1 MKAFAAQRN
10 IEGVLPTQPK
20 PPPEREV
27 EELLLGL
34 FGWLREN
41 RCTCTTAKV
50 PARAK
55 REIHAALSARRLSGP
70 AKTVGAGFLVALDT
84 WFHLAAPE
92 LRRRAERSATRAN
105 TTTPVLSDDD
115 ARRRDEA
122 IGLLRSLSSVRL
134 LGLVEQIA
142 TTDAKRAAQVG
153 ASTEQQEAVRRRWL
167 ENAELLQEAAEM
179 LEKKLRA
186 PLGVPFPR
194 TLKECAAPAHRRL
207 ERRHP
212 KLA

>member
-1 MKAFAAQRN
+1 V
-10 IEGVLPTQPK
+10 VLPK
-20 PPPEREV
+20 RSER
-27 EELLLGL
+27 GS
-34 FGWLREN
+34 WWRS
-41 RCTCTTAKV
+41 T
-50 PARAK
+50 P
-55 REIHAALSARRLSGP
+55 
-70 AKTVGAGFLVALDT
+70 

-105 TTTPVLSDDD
+105 TTTPMLSDDD
-115 ARRRDEA
+115 ARRRGEA

-134 LGLVEQIA
+134 FGLVEQIA
-142 TTDAKRAAQVG
+142 TTDTKRAAQVG

-194 TLKECAAPAHRRL
+194 TLKEWNSFEQAFIARLRSQGFSYGEITRICRPGTQAAGATAPKARVERERVRGSARRA
-207 ERRHP
+207 RARQ
-212 KLA
+212 